1 MNGID
6 EPRAPWADR
15 KAPML
20 ARIIA
25 LGRSIYWEGWRRT
38 SIRAPYGEVSFGSLM
53 FALNLGSFGRPHLHI
68 AIPGLQVFFRLPRW
82 RIFEH
87 LTRGPTDMERRS
99 YGFSWRFGRDWAS
112 NEVHW
117 NWGAR
122 GRILSLPW
130 GWNKRKGDYR
140 REYLA
145 KDGQWHSHVRFPYSW
160 VDPKDAGPEPLK
172 VSQPYPYLTNSGEF
186 QNDITATAHMER
198 SHMIYRVLGFPV
210 KRVTKFSIDVNFDK
224 EVGSER
230 GSWKGGCTG
239 CGYDMKPGETISET
253 LHRMR
258 RDRSFC
264 R

>member
-1 MNGID
+1 MNGIE

-15 KAPML
+15 KAPL
-20 ARIIA
+20 IARIIA
-25 LGRSIYWEGWRRT
+25 LGRSIYWEGWLKT

-53 FALNLGSFGRPHLHI
+53 FALKVGSFGHPHLHF

-82 RIFEH
+82 CFIEH

-112 NEVHW
+112 NEIYW
-117 NWGAR
+117 SWATNG
-122 GRILSLPW
+122 GIFSLPW
-130 GWNKRKGDYR
+130 GWNKRKGDYL

-145 KDGQWHSHVRFPYSW
+145 TDGQWHSYDRFPHSW
-160 VDPKDAGPEPLK
+160 VDTKNAGPEPHR
-172 VSQPYPYLTNSGEF
+172 VSRPYPYLTVQGEF
-186 QNDITATAHMER
+186 QGDITATAHMER
-198 SHMIYRVLGFPV
+198 THMIYRVLGFPV
-210 KRVTKFSIDVNFDK
+210 KRVTKFSIDVSFDK

-239 CGYDMKPGETISET
+239 CGYDMKPGETISQT
-253 LHRMR
+253 LRRMR
-258 RDRSFC
+258 RERSFC